1 MCNIRKS
8 HFIFPVNKT
17 GTQHDSLEY
26 SFDYITS
33 WLNILIR
40 LNILLCKFNEN
51 YESSFECKED

>member
-26 SFDYITS
+26 SFD
-33 WLNILIR
+33 ILIR